1 MLELYPVVF
10 MSIDHN
16 VVCRPWISEKTHK
29 YQQCVVLFLCTTVK
43 WLKLVVAQFLWYSL
57 LALDHE
63 ITSSTKINHKR
74 FWFPT
79 ETEYPC
85 IHEIY
90 TPWISKQKILSL
102 KIGSTKLNESRVIRI
117 NKCFE
122 IIIIMS
128 DGLVFLNF
136 RETHYLFLWISQLFL
151 FRLVS
156 KQSFEN
162 LDCYSYNKIKD
173 NIAEV
178 YHSYRNDE
186 IQMNVIC

>member
-1 MLELYPVVF
+1 M
-10 MSIDHN
+10 
-16 VVCRPWISEKTHK
+16 
-29 YQQCVVLFLCTTVK
+29 
-43 WLKLVVAQFLWYSL
+43 VAQFLWYSW
-57 LALDHE
+57 LALNHE
-63 ITSSTKINHKR
+63 ITSSTKINHKK
-74 FWFPT
+74 FKFDFLLKLNTYASTKFKP
-79 ETEYPC
+79 
-85 IHEIY
+85 
-90 TPWISKQKILSL
+90 PWISKKKILSL
-102 KIGSTKLNESRVIRI
+102 KIGSTKLNESRVNRT

-136 RETHYLFLWISQLFL
+136 RETHYLFLWISQVFL

>member
-1 MLELYPVVF
+1 M
-10 MSIDHN
+10 
-16 VVCRPWISEKTHK
+16 
-29 YQQCVVLFLCTTVK
+29 
-43 WLKLVVAQFLWYSL
+43 VAQFLWYSW
-57 LALDHE
+57 LALNHQ
-63 ITSSTKINHKR
+63 ITPSTKINHKR

-90 TPWISKQKILSL
+90 TPMNNQKKKISL
-102 KIGSTKLNESRVIRI
+102 KIGSTKLNEFRVFRI

-136 RETHYLFLWISQLFL
+136 RETRYLFLWISQVFL

-186 IQMNVIC
+186 IQCNLLKPNATKE